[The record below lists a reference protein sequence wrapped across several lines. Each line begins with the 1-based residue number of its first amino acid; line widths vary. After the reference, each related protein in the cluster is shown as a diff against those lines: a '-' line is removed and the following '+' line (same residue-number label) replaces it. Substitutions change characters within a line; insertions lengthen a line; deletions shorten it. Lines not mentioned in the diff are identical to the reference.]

1 MKNRV
6 YYGEYSL
13 KHWIDL
19 ILRKN
24 ITLPPYQRSFVWDEN
39 AVSRFVKSL
48 KNGEFVPPVT
58 IAYYKSGETNETNYI
73 LDGQQRLT
81 SILLAFLGYYPDKE
95 KFKEAE
101 KIGDEDDGALD
112 EEDKSD
118 KNKRPIEWTFRELMQ
133 SAVVSKDAIKKG
145 LENDE
150 KYKKL
155 IDIDIDES
163 FFENTFLGFSFVIPQ
178 TDDQKEIQKN
188 FSLIFR
194 NINYLGSSLSLL
206 ESRKSLY
213 FLNDSL
219 EMFFDAK
226 TAGNEDVL
234 CGLKIM
240 DNLQPCKI
248 DFIRYLS
255 TLSQYSIRENEKEI
269 LKGYSAYKSRENYYA
284 DYVSYLVG
292 LEQEDYIEKFN
303 GFDFNST
310 FPDNIWVSRFAI
322 LKDLISELKKHM
334 ILDKDESFK
343 SWIDAD
349 YWLFGLIFVVL
360 FKGKQIEI
368 NEELI
373 NSLKKVIAK
382 KKSETNYAKS
392 PNRLGYLR
400 ERLVDSI
407 KIYSKHEK

>member
-24 ITLPPYQRSFVWDEN
+24 ITLPPYQRSFVWNED
-39 AVSRFVKSL
+39 AVFRFVKSL
-48 KNGEFVPPVT
+48 KNNEFVPPVT
-58 IAYYKSGETNETNYI
+58 VAYYKSSDNDETNFI

-81 SILLAFLGYYPDKE
+81 TVLLAFLGYYPDKE
-95 KFKEAE
+95 KFKVAE
-101 KIGDEDDGALD
+101 KIGEEDDGALD
-112 EEDKSD
+112 EDNISD
-118 KNKRPIEWTFRELMQ
+118 NNKKPIEWTFEKLLGND
-133 SAVVSKDAIKKG
+133 VKPSKIKDDLDG
-145 LENDE
+145 DDR
-150 KYKKL
+150 YKKL
-155 IDIDIDES
+155 PELGLDDS
-163 FFENTFLGFSFVIPQ
+163 FFENTFLGFSYVIPET
-178 TDDQKEIQKN
+178 TDQGEIQKN

-213 FLNDSL
+213 FLNNQF
-219 EMFFDAK
+219 EKFFDAK
-226 TAGNEDVL
+226 TTENEDIF

-248 DFIRYLS
+248 DFVRYLS
-255 TLSQYSIRENEKEI
+255 TLSQYYIRKNEKDV

-292 LEQEDYIEKFN
+292 LEQDNYKNKFD

-310 FPDNIWVSRFAI
+310 FPDNIWESRFTT
-322 LKDLISELKKHM
+322 LKDLIGELKKYM
-334 ILDKDESFK
+334 TLDKDESFK

-349 YWLFGLIFVVL
+349 YWMYGLLYVVL
-360 FKGKQIEI
+360 FRGKQIEI
-368 NEELI
+368 DEGLT
-373 NSLKKVIAK
+373 NSLKEAIDK
-382 KKSETNYAKS
+382 KKKDTDYAKS

-407 KIYSKHEK
+407 KIYSKYEK

>member
-39 AVSRFVKSL
+39 AVLRFIKSL
-48 KNGEFVPPVT
+48 KNNEFIPPVT
-58 IAYYKSGETNETNYI
+58 IAYYKPNDNDETNFI

-81 SILLAFLGYYPDKE
+81 TVLLAFLGYYPDKE
-95 KFKEAE
+95 KFKVAE
-101 KIGDEDDGALD
+101 KIGEEDDGALD
-112 EEDKSD
+112 EENLPDN
-118 KNKRPIEWTFRELMQ
+118 NKKPIEWTFRELLQ
-133 SAVVSKDAIKKG
+133 NNVEPSKIK
-145 LENDE
+145 NDLDGDD

-155 IDIDIDES
+155 PVLNLDNS
-163 FFENTFLGFSFVIPQ
+163 FFENTFLGFSYVIPET
-178 TDDQKEIQKN
+178 TDQGEIQKN

-213 FLNDSL
+213 FLNNQF
-219 EMFFDAK
+219 EKFFDAK
-226 TAGNEDVL
+226 TTKDEDVF

-240 DNLQPCKI
+240 DNLQACKI
-248 DFIRYLS
+248 DFVRYLS
-255 TLSQYSIRENEKEI
+255 TLSQYCIRKNEKDV

-292 LEQEDYIEKFN
+292 LEQDNYKNKFD

-310 FPDNIWVSRFAI
+310 FPDNIWESRFTT
-322 LKDLISELKKHM
+322 LKYLIGELKKYM
-334 ILDKDESFK
+334 TLDKDDSFK

-349 YWLFGLIFVVL
+349 YWMFGLIFVVL

>member
-24 ITLPPYQRSFVWDEN
+24 ITLPPYQRSFVWNED
-39 AVSRFVKSL
+39 AVLRFVKSL
-48 KNGEFVPPVT
+48 KNNEFVPPVT
-58 IAYYKSGETNETNYI
+58 IAYYKPNDNIETNFI

-81 SILLAFLGYYPDKE
+81 SVLLAFLGYYPNKE
-95 KFKEAE
+95 KFKFAE
-101 KIGDEDDGALD
+101 KIGEEDDGALD
-112 EEDKSD
+112 EEDIPDNSK
-118 KNKRPIEWTFRELMQ
+118 KPIEWTFRELLHD
-133 SAVVSKDAIKKG
+133 SVEPNKIK
-145 LENDE
+145 NDLDDDDR
-150 KYKKL
+150 YKKL
-155 IDIDIDES
+155 TGLVIEKS
-163 FFENTFLGFSFVIPQ
+163 FFENTFLGFSYVIPET
-178 TDDQKEIQKN
+178 TDQEEIQKN

-213 FLNDSL
+213 FLNNQI
-219 EMFFDAK
+219 EKFFDAK
-226 TAGNEDVL
+226 TTKDEDVF

-240 DNLQPCKI
+240 DNLQACKI
-248 DFIRYLS
+248 DFVRYLS
-255 TLSQYSIRENEKEI
+255 TLSQYYIRKNEKDI

-292 LEQEDYIEKFN
+292 LEQDSYRDKFD
-303 GFDFNST
+303 GFNFNST
-310 FPDNIWVSRFAI
+310 FPGNIWESRFTT
-322 LKDLISELKKHM
+322 LKDLIGELKKSM
-334 ILDKDESFK
+334 TLDKDDSFK

-349 YWLFGLIFVVL
+349 YWMFGLIFVVL

>member
-24 ITLPPYQRSFVWDEN
+24 ITLPPYQRSFVWNED
-39 AVSRFVKSL
+39 AVLRFVKSL
-48 KNGEFVPPVT
+48 KNNEFVPPVT
-58 IAYYKSGETNETNYI
+58 IAYYKPNDNDETNFI

-81 SILLAFLGYYPDKE
+81 TVLLAFLGYYPDKE
-95 KFKEAE
+95 KFKVAE
-101 KIGDEDDGALD
+101 KIGEEDDGALD
-112 EEDKSD
+112 EDNIPD
-118 KNKRPIEWTFRELMQ
+118 NNKKPIEWTFRELLND
-133 SAVVSKDAIKKG
+133 SVEPNNIKKDLDG
-145 LENDE
+145 D
-150 KYKKL
+150 KRYKKL
-155 IDIDIDES
+155 EELNLDDS
-163 FFENTFLGFSFVIPQ
+163 FFENTFLGFSYVIPETTVQ
-178 TDDQKEIQKN
+178 EEIQKN

-213 FLNDSL
+213 FLNNQF
-219 EMFFDAK
+219 EKFFDAK
-226 TAGNEDVL
+226 TTENEDIF
-234 CGLKIM
+234 CGLKIL

-248 DFIRYLS
+248 DFVRYLS
-255 TLSQYSIRENEKEI
+255 TLSQYSIRENIKEV

-292 LEQEDYIEKFN
+292 LEQDNYKNKFD

-310 FPDNIWVSRFAI
+310 FPDNIWESRFTT
-322 LKDLISELKKHM
+322 LRGLIGELKKYM
-334 ILDKDESFK
+334 TLDKDDSFK

-349 YWLFGLIFVVL
+349 YWMYGLIYVVL
-360 FKGKQIEI
+360 FRGKQIEI
-368 NEELI
+368 DEELT
-373 NSLKKVIAK
+373 NSLKKAIDSK
-382 KKSETNYAKS
+382 KKDTNYAKS

-400 ERLVDSI
+400 ERLDDSI
-407 KIYSKHEK
+407 KIYSRYEK